1 MGDSVG
7 VKKWHFGERWF
18 DTLGTPCENTSAV
31 EIVFSVVFQKTMET
45 RVVNFENKHFGEGL
59 KQKSACKTIGFTRY
73 CLQLSTKPNLCLQ
86 VQFGIF
92 SDMSLNFSVCMFLM
106 PESTR
111 LCWFTNLF
119 Y

>member
-1 MGDSVG
+1 MQ
-7 VKKWHFGERWF
+7 KK
-18 DTLGTPCENTSAV
+18 
-31 EIVFSVVFQKTMET
+31 MET

-92 SDMSLNFSVCMFLM
+92 SDMPLNFCDVMKDEELKLEGIEASHTLGGV
-106 PESTR
+106 
-111 LCWFTNLF
+111 
-119 Y
+119 